1 MMTTRTDAC
10 AVLGVPPDA
19 SIDEIRIAYR
29 DRMRALH
36 PDRGGADD
44 LGAHGEIA
52 AVTEAWRRLSSD
64 QCGPFTPG
72 SPEPP
77 PAGHDAGVDASGR
90 ATGDTAIADDGPAPR
105 MLRTVFAIAV
115 VLLLAWMAVFV
126 VIAFSQSG

>member
-64 QCGPFTPG
+64 PCGPFTPG
-72 SPEPP
+72 SVEAPLED
-77 PAGHDAGVDASGR
+77 DASVDASGH
-90 ATGDTAIADDGPAPR
+90 ATGDHAITDVGPAPR
-105 MLRTVFAIAV
+105 RLRTVFAIAV